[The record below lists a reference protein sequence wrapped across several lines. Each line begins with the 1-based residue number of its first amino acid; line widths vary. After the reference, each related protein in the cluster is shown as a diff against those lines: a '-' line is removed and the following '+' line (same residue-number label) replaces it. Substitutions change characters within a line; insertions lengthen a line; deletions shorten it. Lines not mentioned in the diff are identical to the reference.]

1 MDSLELLCSGSYVGV
16 DRFDSDVETEAC
28 PSACSGILRENLQG
42 SFVGKDA
49 EEKLVRYS
57 LSFEQR
63 GALENSV
70 TVLGEHSCLLCL
82 VVKKCHVPRRIVR
95 IEVKAC

>member
-1 MDSLELLCSGSYVGV
+1 MW
-16 DRFDSDVETEAC
+16 
-28 PSACSGILRENLQG
+28 I
-42 SFVGKDA
+42 DA
-49 EEKLVRYS
+49 EEKLRYS

-70 TVLGEHSCLLCL
+70 TVLGEHSCFLCL
-82 VVKKCHVPRRIVR
+82 VVKNCHVPCRIVR